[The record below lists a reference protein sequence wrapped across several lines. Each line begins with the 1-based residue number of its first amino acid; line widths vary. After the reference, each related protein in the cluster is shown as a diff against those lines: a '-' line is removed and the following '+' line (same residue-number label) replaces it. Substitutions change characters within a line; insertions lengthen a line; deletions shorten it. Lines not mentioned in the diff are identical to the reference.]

1 MKRQFSTLKQLSKS
15 VLILIAALFFCLP
28 LSGEDY
34 DLGMAKIDEAFEL
47 QNSELLE
54 TVLSDNLSN
63 PEYSRYEEY
72 VLKLARQLIIEN
84 QLDFASKASLA
95 IIDRNLE
102 NFEAVDLYSSINR
115 ALSEE
120 ESARRKK
127 RFSTC
132 VGQLHLLNGA
142 RPRQQVEVL
151 EDEAELLVADDRQ
164 LLPRP
169 RGDLKSVQHVAA
181 ARRRVQAAEDVQH
194 RRLARPRRAHDR
206 DELALVDVD

>member
-127 RFSTC
+127 RFST
-132 VGQLHLLNGA
+132 A
-142 RPRQQVEVL
+142 WT
-151 EDEAELLVADDRQ
+151 
-164 LLPRP
+164 
-169 RGDLKSVQHVAA
+169 K
-181 ARRRVQAAEDVQH
+181 
-194 RRLARPRRAHDR
+194 
-206 DELALVDVD
+206 

>member
-1 MKRQFSTLKQLSKS
+1 
-15 VLILIAALFFCLP
+15 
-28 LSGEDY
+28 
-34 DLGMAKIDEAFEL
+34 MAKIDEAFEL

-72 VLKLARQLIIEN
+72 VLKLASQLLIEH

-127 RFSTC
+127 RFST
-132 VGQLHLLNGA
+132 A
-142 RPRQQVEVL
+142 WT
-151 EDEAELLVADDRQ
+151 
-164 LLPRP
+164 
-169 RGDLKSVQHVAA
+169 K
-181 ARRRVQAAEDVQH
+181 
-194 RRLARPRRAHDR
+194 
-206 DELALVDVD
+206 